1 MNALKKYA
9 GLLWMIM
16 APLAIFYLFRTA
28 AGEIAA
34 KPGLDTKI
42 QWVVFIVIFIPI
54 AIGFAIFGYY
64 AWKGEY
70 SYLPEEAEN
79 N

>member
-1 MNALKKYA
+1 MNQVKKYA
-9 GLLWMIM
+9 GLLWMIA

-28 AGEIAA
+28 FSEIAA

-42 QWVVFIVIFIPI
+42 QWLVFIIIFIPI

-70 SYLPEEAEN
+70 DRIEAEN

>member
-1 MNALKKYA
+1 MNQLKKYA
-9 GLLWMIM
+9 GLLWMVA
-16 APLAIFYLFRTA
+16 APVAIFYLLRTA
-28 AGEIAA
+28 ASEISA

-42 QWVVFIVIFIPI
+42 QWSVFVIIFIPI

-70 SYLPEEAEN
+70 DHLPHEEN
-79 N
+79 NK